1 MAHYALLNENNIVVQ
16 VITGVDENETQVDT
30 DGTIV
35 GGSTEAWETFY
46 VTLPW
51 FEGLYCKR
59 TSYWTRG
66 GVHYGDDGS
75 SAFRKNYA
83 GIGYGFDGI
92 GFFAPQPYP
101 SWTLN
106 PETYY
111 WEAPVPYPNDGK
123 NYVWDE
129 ATLSWVEVQP

>member
-46 VTLPW
+46 ETLPW
-51 FEGLYCKR
+51 FEGLHCKR
-59 TSYWTRG
+59 TSYWTYG

-123 NYVWDE
+123 EYVWDE

>member
-1 MAHYALLNENNIVVQ
+1 MAHYAFLDENNVVTE
-16 VITGVDENETQVDT
+16 VIPGIDETQL
-30 DGTIV
+30 I
-35 GGSTEAWETFY
+35 
-46 VTLPW
+46 
-51 FEGLYCKR
+51 EGLDTETWYGNFRGQTCKR

-66 GVHYGDDGS
+66 GIHYGDDGS

-123 NYVWDE
+123 EYVWDE

>member
-1 MAHYALLNENNIVVQ
+1 MAHFAKVENSVVTNVIVADNAQWCEDNLGGTWVQ
-16 VITGVDENETQVDT
+16 
-30 DGTIV
+30 
-35 GGSTEAWETFY
+35 
-46 VTLPW
+46 
-51 FEGLYCKR
+51 
-59 TSYWTRG
+59 TSYNTHG
-66 GVHYGDDGS
+66 GVHYGPDGQPDGGV
-75 SAFRKNYA
+75 ALYKNYA
-83 GIGYGFDGI
+83 GIGYNFDDV

-123 NYVWDE
+123 EYVWDE